1 MICSTNQVPQQI
13 PSAHA
18 QTELLSNHRDLLC
31 SALKKLKVSRSVTSC
46 KISCCSRQFFFF
58 QILYPFSVFF
68 QIAYLIFLL
77 FFKLIMI
84 DLFHLSFPINFF
96 GLIKDLIYCSHSG
109 RSWSSYAPLQSL
121 SSASLA
127 VPSVH
132 ALNSAYPL
140 SFTLP
145 LPHTNEQL
153 REWKWTP
160 LFSWCPFDQFP
171 LPQDLRH
178 NFFHSEPLSGQHP
191 NLESGSS
198 RQDV

>member
-18 QTELLSNHRDLLC
+18 QAELLSNHRDLLC
-31 SALKKLKVSRSVTSC
+31 SALKKLKVSRSVTSS

-58 QILYPFSVFF
+58 QLLYPFSVFF
-68 QIAYLIFLL
+68 GIAYLIFFL
-77 FFKLIMI
+77 FFKLITI

-96 GLIKDLIYCSHSG
+96 GLIKDLIYCSYSG

-145 LPHTNEQL
+145 VPHTNEQL
-153 REWKWTP
+153 REWKP
-160 LFSWCPFDQFP
+160 LFSWCPLDQFP